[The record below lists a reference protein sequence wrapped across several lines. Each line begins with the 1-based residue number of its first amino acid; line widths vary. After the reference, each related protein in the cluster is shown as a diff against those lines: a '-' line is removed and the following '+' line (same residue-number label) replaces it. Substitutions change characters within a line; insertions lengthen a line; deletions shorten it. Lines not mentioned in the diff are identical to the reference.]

1 MGRKKSRK
9 PLPRR
14 KRFRKPARLASARDW
29 LRTQVGR
36 TARQIT
42 ASYRKRYA
50 VDWQAAILELKALGV
65 TFDEG
70 WLAQIRK
77 TLENTHLARAREK
90 AARKRQAELEAL
102 ADSDENFAFI
112 AGYTPGGFPY
122 GITWEEAA
130 ELEQK
135 EQDQYPPD
143 PF

>member
-1 MGRKKSRK
+1 
-9 PLPRR
+9 
-14 KRFRKPARLASARDW
+14 
-29 LRTQVGR
+29 
-36 TARQIT
+36 
-42 ASYRKRYA
+42 
-50 VDWQAAILELKALGV
+50 LKALGV

-77 TLENTHLARAREK
+77 TLENTRLARARAK

-102 ADSDENFAFI
+102 TDSDENFAFI

-135 EQDQYPPD
+135 ERNQYPPD